1 MRVVIDTSLWIDYNR
16 GAVNPE
22 ERARVEQLWR
32 DGRAILYQFVWL
44 ELVVGYRSP
53 KEQRSIQNFR
63 ELSRWEPIAGED
75 GVKAEAFARVLRD
88 QGLMVGASDLLILA
102 AADRLGAQLANHDG
116 DFDLV
121 LKNPAL
127 AHLAWT

>member
-16 GAVNPE
+16 GAVGPE
-22 ERARVEQLWR
+22 ERARIEQLWR

-53 KEQRSIQNFR
+53 KEQRTLRNFR
-63 ELSRWEPIAGED
+63 ELSRWETMAGDD
-75 GVKAEAFARVLRD
+75 GVKAEAFAQLLRER
-88 QGLMVGASDLLILA
+88 GLTVGASDLLILA

-116 DFDLV
+116 DFDLA
-121 LKNPAL
+121 LKHPAL

>member
-16 GAVNPE
+16 GSVNPT
-22 ERARVEQLWR
+22 ERARIEQLWR
-32 DGRAILYQFVWL
+32 DGRAILYQLVWL

-53 KEQRSIQNFR
+53 KEQRTLRDLR
-63 ELSRWEPIAGED
+63 ELSRWEAIASED
-75 GVKAEAFARVLRD
+75 GVKAEAFARVLRE
-88 QGLMVGASDLLILA
+88 QGLTVGASDLLILA
-102 AADRLGAQLANHDG
+102 ATDRLGAQLANHDS
-116 DFDLV
+116 DFDLA